1 MNGKASRHC
10 PILTIRTRHLQQ
22 FSPLSQC
29 CCPLKVETQQRL
41 KRSLQEEMR
50 EMEMEKE
57 NLESSMGWGTNEL
70 PSDIHNMLGCPAC
83 YVGENNSWV

>member
-1 MNGKASRHC
+1 M
-10 PILTIRTRHLQQ
+10 
-22 FSPLSQC
+22 
-29 CCPLKVETQQRL
+29 L